1 MPIHRPTFVVVKTE
15 ESHLDAL
22 ISLLDDPDN
31 MIFDQVRVQLEKMG
45 ISVIPALEKAHATH
59 SFGPLFDE
67 RVEELIQHIQN
78 ASRLNK
84 LANWAQTDEQDLL
97 DGLFVIAENQ
107 YPEIKKEEITS
118 FFDQLEKDV
127 WLELNNE
134 LTALEKLKVI
144 NHILFEVHFLEAN
157 KEDYNNPDNSF
168 INRLVQTKKGN
179 PIMLSCVYM
188 ILAKRLNLPILGINL
203 PRHFILA
210 WGDIFSLLE
219 GKEYNDID
227 ILFYFN
233 PFSEG
238 AVFGR
243 QDISDFLKE
252 INIEENPIF
261 FRPCTNI
268 DIIYRTLNNLSQSY
282 LKMGMD
288 SKVREIEALKQALK
302 R

>member
-1 MPIHRPTFVVVKTE
+1 MNTE

-45 ISVIPALEKAHATH
+45 ISVIPALEKAHASH

-67 RVEELIQHIQN
+67 RVEDLINHIQN
-78 ASRLNK
+78 ASKVNK
-84 LANWAQTDEQDLL
+84 LANWAQTDDQDLL
-97 DGLFVIAENQ
+97 EGLFVIAQNQ
-107 YPEIKKEEITS
+107 YPEIKKDEIIA

-168 INRLVQTKKGN
+168 INRLVQTNKGG

-188 ILAKRLNLPILGINL
+188 ILAKRLNLPIVGINL

-219 GKEYNDID
+219 EGKEFQDID
-227 ILFYFN
+227 LLFYFN
-233 PFSEG
+233 PFSQG

-252 INIEENPIF
+252 IKIDENPIF
-261 FRPCTNI
+261 YRPCTNI
-268 DIIYRTLNNLSQSY
+268 DIIYRTLNNLSHSY
-282 LKMGMD
+282 LRLGMET
-288 SKVREIEALKQALK
+288 KVQEIEAMKQALK
-302 R
+302 K